1 MIRVNLI
8 GGAEARR
15 ASGLSRFL
23 SVPPEQRAALFGV
36 SVLMVTAIAVAG
48 YWWSLD
54 QTRRRL
60 DNEIAVQDA
69 QLVQL
74 QEASRLVLAAE
85 TREKDLRERVDL
97 IERLRAAQ
105 RAPVALLEAVSLS
118 LPDGLWLMELKQTG
132 ASVRIE
138 GRAESLTALTDFVDR
153 LQNSGRFVKTLDIV
167 TTNMEAIGETS
178 VVRFAIRGDVRAG
191 A

>member
-15 ASGLSRFL
+15 ASGFSRFL

-36 SVLMVTAIAVAG
+36 TVLMATAIAVAG

-60 DNEIAVQDA
+60 DAEIAVQDA

-85 TREKDLRERVDL
+85 AREKDLRQRVDL

-153 LQNSGRFVKTLDIV
+153 LQNSGRFVQALDIV
-167 TTNMEAIGETS
+167 TTNMEAIGDTS

>member
-15 ASGLSRFL
+15 GSGFSRFL

-36 SVLMVTAIAVAG
+36 TVLMATAIGVAG
-48 YWWSLD
+48 YWWTLD
-54 QTRRRL
+54 QSRRRL
-60 DNEIAVQDA
+60 DAEIAVQDA

-74 QEASRLVLAAE
+74 QEASRLVQAAE
-85 TREKDLRERVDL
+85 AREKDLRERVDL

-153 LQNSGRFVKTLDIV
+153 LQNSGRFVQTLDIV
-167 TTNMEAIGETS
+167 TTNMEAIGEAS

>member
-8 GGAEARR
+8 GGADARR

-36 SVLMVTAIAVAG
+36 FIIMATAIVVAG
-48 YWWSLD
+48 YWWTLD
-54 QTRRRL
+54 QTRSRL
-60 DNEIAVQDA
+60 DAEIAVQDA

-74 QEASRLVLAAE
+74 QEASKLVETAE
-85 TREKDLRERVDL
+85 AREKDLRQRVDL
-97 IERLRAAQ
+97 IERLRTSQ
-105 RAPVALLEAVSLS
+105 RAPVDLLEAVSLS
-118 LPDGLWLMELKQTG
+118 LPDGLWLLELKQTG

-153 LQNSGRFVKTLDIV
+153 LQTSGQFVQTLDIV
-167 TTNMEAIGETS
+167 TTNMEAIGDIS

>member
-15 ASGLSRFL
+15 ASGCSRFL

-36 SVLMVTAIAVAG
+36 TVLMATAIGVAG
-48 YWWSLD
+48 DWWTLD
-54 QTRRRL
+54 RSRRGL
-60 DNEIAVQDA
+60 DAEIAVQDA

-85 TREKDLRERVDL
+85 AREKDLRERVDL

-118 LPDGLWLMELKQTG
+118 LPDGLWLLELKQTG

-153 LQNSGRFVKTLDIV
+153 LQHSGRFVQALDIV
-167 TTNMEAIGETS
+167 TTNMEAIGDAS
-178 VVRFAIRGDVRAG
+178 VVRFAIRGDVRVG

>member
-15 ASGLSRFL
+15 ASGFSRFL

-36 SVLMVTAIAVAG
+36 SVLMATAIGVAG
-48 YWWSLD
+48 YWWTLD
-54 QTRRRL
+54 QSRRRL
-60 DNEIAVQDA
+60 DAEIAVQDA

-85 TREKDLRERVDL
+85 AREKDLRERVDL

-132 ASVRIE
+132 TSVRIE

-153 LQNSGRFVKTLDIV
+153 LQHSGRFVQALDIV
-167 TTNMEAIGETS
+167 TTNMEAIGEAS
-178 VVRFAIRGDVRAG
+178 VVRFAIRGDVRVG

>member
-8 GGAEARR
+8 GGADARR

-36 SVLMVTAIAVAG
+36 FIIMATAVALAG
-48 YWWSLD
+48 WWWTLD

-60 DNEIAVQDA
+60 DAEIAVQDA
-69 QLVQL
+69 QLLQL
-74 QEASRLVLAAE
+74 QEASTLVETAE
-85 TREKDLRERVDL
+85 ARERDLRQRLDL
-97 IERLRAAQ
+97 IERLRASQ
-105 RAPVALLEAVSLS
+105 RAPVDLLEAVSLS
-118 LPDGLWLMELKQTG
+118 LPDGLWLLELKQTG
-132 ASVRIE
+132 VSVRIE

-153 LQNSGRFVKTLDIV
+153 LQTSGQFVQTLDIV
-167 TTNMEAIGETS
+167 TTNMEVIGDAS
-178 VVRFAIRGDVRAG
+178 IVRFAIRGDVRAG

>member
-8 GGAEARR
+8 GGAEGRR
-15 ASGLSRFL
+15 ASGFSRFL

-36 SVLMVTAIAVAG
+36 TVIMATAIAVAG

-60 DNEIAVQDA
+60 DADIAVQDA

-85 TREKDLRERVDL
+85 AREKDLRERVDL

-153 LQNSGRFVKTLDIV
+153 LQNSGRFVQALDIV

>member
-8 GGAEARR
+8 GGAEGRR
-15 ASGLSRFL
+15 ASGFARFF

-36 SVLMVTAIAVAG
+36 AVIMATAVAVAG
-48 YWWSLD
+48 YWWALD
-54 QTRRRL
+54 QTRRAL
-60 DNEIAVQDA
+60 DADIAAQDA

-74 QEASRLVLAAE
+74 QAASRLVLAAE
-85 TREKDLRERVDL
+85 AREKDLRQRVDL

-118 LPDGLWLMELKQTG
+118 LPDGLWLLELKQTG

-153 LQNSGRFVKTLDIV
+153 LQNSGRFVQALDIV

-178 VVRFAIRGDVRAG
+178 VVRFAIRGDVRTG

>member
-15 ASGLSRFL
+15 ASGFSRFL

-36 SVLMVTAIAVAG
+36 TVLMATAIGVAG
-48 YWWSLD
+48 YWWTLD
-54 QTRRRL
+54 QSRRRL
-60 DNEIAVQDA
+60 DAEIAVQDA

-85 TREKDLRERVDL
+85 AREKDLRERVDL

-153 LQNSGRFVKTLDIV
+153 LQHSGRFVQALDIV
-167 TTNMEAIGETS
+167 TTNMEAIGDAS
-178 VVRFAIRGDVRAG
+178 VVRFAIRGDVRVG